1 MHRHW
6 TISGI
11 VVIAVVSCLYLAASR
26 QQEPIY
32 GGNTV
37 THWLDAGYEDCSMAF
52 HEIGPPALPF
62 ILTAFGRAET
72 SRAVRPL
79 PPAAWKRIPGLKR
92 LFPPIPEHNLDE
104 DRVCSLALELGPRT
118 IPMLAQELDNRHANV
133 RAVSARALGIWRQRG
148 KDIQVA
154 LPALGHALNDPSAP
168 VRMWAGRALRS
179 TASQAVTA
187 GNSQVSRS
195 RE

>member
-6 TISGI
+6 TISGVVLI
-11 VVIAVVSCLYLAASR
+11 VVVSCLYLAASP
-26 QQEPIY
+26 QQEPMY
-32 GGNTV
+32 GGKTV
-37 THWLDAGYEDCSMAF
+37 TQWLDAGYEDCSMAL

-62 ILTAFGRAET
+62 ILTTFGRVET
-72 SRAVRPL
+72 SVSLGRLRSG
-79 PPAAWKRIPGLKR
+79 AWKTIPNLKSF
-92 LFPPIPEHNLDE
+92 FPHVPVHNLDE
-104 DRVCSLALELGPRT
+104 DRVCSLVLELGPRT

-133 RAVSARALGIWRQRG
+133 RAVSARALGIWRERG

-168 VRMWAGRALRS
+168 VRMWAARALRS
-179 TASQAVTA
+179 TASLAVTA

>member
-6 TISGI
+6 TISAIALI
-11 VVIAVVSCLYLAASR
+11 VVVSCLYVAASR

-32 GGNTV
+32 GGKTV

-92 LFPPIPEHNLDE
+92 LFPHIPEHNLDE

-118 IPMLAQELDNRHANV
+118 IPMLAHELENRHANV
-133 RAVSARALGIWRQRG
+133 RAVSASALSIWRDRG
-148 KDIQVA
+148 KDIRVA
-154 LPALGHALNDPSAP
+154 LPTLTRALNDPSAP
-168 VRMWAGRALRS
+168 VRMWAARALRS
-179 TASQAVTA
+179 TASLARTA
-187 GNSQVSRS
+187 GSPEVSPS
-195 RE
+195 LE